1 MSSFYRRSSYRSVEL
16 AVGPAYWPVAG
27 WTALLVFVQTTLVPV
42 FTFHGAVPSLV
53 TIAVVLY
60 AVRAGARRGAL
71 LAIPAGLLEDIF
83 AGTGGGWTLSTTVV
97 ALLVGA
103 FTRGIFADGAFAPAV
118 LCGIAVLVRSL
129 LFWVIMAMEGYPPG
143 YATAHLHAALWSAL
157 MTSVVA
163 MLWLLARGR
172 FVHDKTTIER
182 IE

>member
-27 WTALLVFVQTTLVPV
+27 WTALLVLAQTAVVPV
-42 FTFHGAVPSLV
+42 FAFHGAVPSLV

-60 AVRAGARRGAL
+60 ALRAGARRGAL
-71 LAIPAGLLEDIF
+71 LAIPAGLLEDVF
-83 AGTGGGWTLSTTVV
+83 AGTGGGWTISTTVV

-118 LCGIAVLVRSL
+118 LCGIAVLVRSF
-129 LFWVIMAMEGYPPG
+129 LFWTIMAMEGYPPG
-143 YATAHLHAALWSAL
+143 YATAHLHAAIWSAL
-157 MTSVVA
+157 MTAGVA
-163 MLWLLARGR
+163 LVWLLGRGL